1 MIRVFAVDDHP
12 VVAMGIKGVLAETDD
27 IRLAGSASTGMEAIK
42 ALDKGGFDVLL
53 LDIELPDRNGLDVL
67 QYARKNYPRVPV
79 IMLSIYEEKLYAVR
93 AIRAGAAGYV
103 TKNSVGEQLVEA
115 VRKVHA
121 GGRYITLALAEQLAG
136 TLAQGDGLPH
146 EALSDRELRVMQ
158 LLASGRNITQA
169 AKELHLGRQTVTTYR
184 RRILDKMG
192 FANNADI
199 ARYALVNGLLKN
211 G

>member
-93 AIRAGAAGYV
+93 AIRAGASGYV
-103 TKNSVGEQLVEA
+103 TKNSVGEQLVDA

-121 GGRYITLALAEQLAG
+121 GGRYITLALAEQLAS
-136 TLAQGDGLPH
+136 TLAQGDKLPH

-158 LLASGRNITQA
+158 LLAAGRNVTQA
-169 AKELHLGRQTVTTYR
+169 ARP
-184 RRILDKMG
+184 
-192 FANNADI
+192 
-199 ARYALVNGLLKN
+199 
-211 G
+211 

>member
-12 VVAMGIKGVLAETDD
+12 LVAMGLKGVFAETED
-27 IRLAGSASTGMEAIK
+27 IRLAGSAGTGLAAIE

-53 LDIELPDRNGLDVL
+53 LDIELPDRSGLEVL
-67 QYARKNYPRVPV
+67 RHARTNNPRLPV

-93 AIRAGAAGYV
+93 AIRGGAAGYV
-103 TKNSVGEQLVEA
+103 TKNSLGEQLVDA
-115 VRKVHA
+115 IRKVHA
-121 GGRYITLALAEQLAG
+121 GGRYITTSLAEQLAS
-136 TLAQGDGLPH
+136 TLALGDKLPH
-146 EALSDRELRVMQ
+146 EQLSDRELRVMQ
-158 LLASGRNITQA
+158 LLASGRNVTEA

-192 FANNADI
+192 FSTNSEI
-199 ARYALVNGLLKN
+199 ARYALANGLLKN

>member
-12 VVAMGIKGVLAETDD
+12 IVAMGIKGVLAETED
-27 IRLAGSASTGMEAIK
+27 IRLAGSANTGLAAIK

-53 LDIELPDRNGLDVL
+53 LDIELPDRSGLEVL
-67 QYARKNYPRVPV
+67 QHARTNNPRLPV

-93 AIRAGAAGYV
+93 AIRGGAAGYV
-103 TKNSVGEQLVEA
+103 TKNSLGEQLVDA
-115 VRKVHA
+115 IRKVHA
-121 GGRYITLALAEQLAG
+121 GGRYITTSLAEQLAS
-136 TLAQGDGLPH
+136 TLALGDKLPH
-146 EALSDRELRVMQ
+146 EQLSDRELRVMQ
-158 LLASGRNITQA
+158 LLASGRNVTEA

-192 FANNADI
+192 FSTNSEI
-199 ARYALVNGLLKN
+199 ARYALANGLLKN